1 METLRFEILT
11 SPLSV
16 RGCLRYV
23 REDYA
28 FNFRM
33 DVGEQ
38 ERFGKGSTTSFVVN
52 TLQLEVAVDSSLC
65 LYVWGYCPMGRWE
78 QSLLSP
84 PIGQTGSLR
93 ASHGK
98 PLEHGVAVG
107 LEQMMPATAWFD
119 PDSGWFCIG
128 NKESAAGVESV
139 EFATGC
145 LAVIVGGR
153 LSSLWIKPENWKDMA
168 ESFLKQKRRASDIEI
183 SRPASS

>member
-107 LEQMMPATAWFD
+107 L
-119 PDSGWFCIG
+119 S
-128 NKESAAGVESV
+128 K
-139 EFATGC
+139 
-145 LAVIVGGR
+145 
-153 LSSLWIKPENWKDMA
+153 
-168 ESFLKQKRRASDIEI
+168 
-183 SRPASS
+183 